1 MHMSGEEMIDSEGS
15 QDPSKVPSTGL
26 NPDVQNLHEE
36 FHNLN
41 QHLAEVRELHTKHLV
56 TAGMIPETHIAKT
69 NPERTLD
76 WLVAELNA
84 VKNPDGLTIPMKGVK
99 QQDLTVTETSDENQK
114 FVQISISSE
123 TIGEFSRKIPLPE
136 ATSDWS
142 VKFVD
147 GNLRLRW

>member
-1 MHMSGEEMIDSEGS
+1 MSGKEMVDSDGS
-15 QDPSKVPSTGL
+15 KDPSKVTSTGL

-36 FHNLN
+36 FHSIN

-99 QQDLTVTETSDENQK
+99 QQDLKVTETSDENQK
-114 FVQISISSE
+114 FVQISISSDS
-123 TIGEFSRKIPLPE
+123 IGEFTRKIPLR
-136 ATSDWS
+136 SNLDWS
-142 VKFVD
+142 VNFVD

>member
-1 MHMSGEEMIDSEGS
+1 MHMSGKEMVDSDGS
-15 QDPSKVPSTGL
+15 KGPSKVTSTGL

-36 FHNLN
+36 FHNIN

-99 QQDLTVTETSDENQK
+99 QQELTVTETTDENQK
-114 FVQISISSE
+114 FVHISISSDS
-123 TIGEFSRKIPLPE
+123 IGEFTRKIPLPE

-142 VKFVD
+142 VKFID

>member
-1 MHMSGEEMIDSEGS
+1 MSGKEMVDSDGS
-15 QDPSKVPSTGL
+15 KDPSKVTSTGL

-36 FHNLN
+36 FHNIN

-99 QQDLTVTETSDENQK
+99 QQDLKVTETSDENQ
-114 FVQISISSE
+114 
-123 TIGEFSRKIPLPE
+123 
-136 ATSDWS
+136 
-142 VKFVD
+142 
-147 GNLRLRW
+147 NLYK

>member
-1 MHMSGEEMIDSEGS
+1 MHMSGEEMVDSDGS
-15 QDPSKVPSTGL
+15 KEPSKVTSTGL

-36 FHNLN
+36 FHNIN

-99 QQDLTVTETSDENQK
+99 EQDLKVTETSDENQK
-114 FVQISISSE
+114 FVQISISSDS
-123 TIGEFSRKIPLPE
+123 IGEFTRKIPLPE

>member
-1 MHMSGEEMIDSEGS
+1 MSGKEMVDSDGS
-15 QDPSKVPSTGL
+15 KGPSKVTSSGL

-36 FHNLN
+36 FHNIN

-99 QQDLTVTETSDENQK
+99 QQELTVTETTDENQK
-114 FVQISISSE
+114 FVQISISSDS
-123 TIGEFSRKIPLPE
+123 IGEFTRKIPLPE

>member
-1 MHMSGEEMIDSEGS
+1 MHMSRDEMVTHDDAEDS
-15 QDPSKVPSTGL
+15 PKVITEGL

-36 FHNLN
+36 FHSVNE
-41 QHLAEVRELHTKHLV
+41 HLSEVRDLHTKHLV
-56 TAGMIPETHIAKT
+56 TAGMIPETHIART
-69 NPERTLD
+69 NPERALE

-84 VKNPDGLTIPMKGVK
+84 VKNPDGLTIPMKGVSE
-99 QQDLTVTETSDENQK
+99 QELTVTETSEENQK
-114 FVQISISSE
+114 FLEISISSD

-136 ATSDWS
+136 ASSDWS

>member
-1 MHMSGEEMIDSEGS
+1 MVDSDGS
-15 QDPSKVPSTGL
+15 KESSKVTSTGL

-36 FHNLN
+36 FHNIN

-99 QQDLTVTETSDENQK
+99 QQDLKVTETSDENQK
-114 FVQISISSE
+114 FVQISISSDS
-123 TIGEFSRKIPLPE
+123 IGEFTRKIPLPE

>member
-1 MHMSGEEMIDSEGS
+1 MHMSGKEMVDSDGS
-15 QDPSKVPSTGL
+15 KDPSKVTSTGL

-36 FHNLN
+36 FHNIN

-69 NPERTLD
+69 NHQRTLD

-99 QQDLTVTETSDENQK
+99 QQDLKVTETSDKNQK
-114 FVQISISSE
+114 FVQISISSDS
-123 TIGEFSRKIPLPE
+123 IGEFTRKIPLPE

-142 VKFVD
+142 INFVD